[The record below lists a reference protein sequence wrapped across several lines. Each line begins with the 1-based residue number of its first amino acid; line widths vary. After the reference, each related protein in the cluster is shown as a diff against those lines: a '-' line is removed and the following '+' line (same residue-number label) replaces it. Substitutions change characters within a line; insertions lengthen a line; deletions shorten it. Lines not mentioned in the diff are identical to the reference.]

1 MNRTENTKKTLV
13 AGVIIGIVF
22 GWFLHTYASDDK
34 QVLSTVNNTEAADIN
49 LDQFWSVWNTIQDR
63 YYDIELVDE
72 EFLVWGAIEGMVA
85 ALDDRHSNFLNPD
98 LANEFNISLSGEL
111 VGIGAELTVSEGRL
125 IISTPIKGAPAE
137 IAGLLPNDFIFLI
150 DGEPSGEM
158 TLHEAVLNIRGEKG
172 TEVTLTILREG
183 EEDPLE
189 ITITRDDINVPSV
202 DLTFVESDGQTIANL
217 ALYRFS
223 NDTDKEFAAAVREI
237 LLEDVDGMILD
248 LRLNGGGYLD
258 ASVEVLNH
266 FFEDKVVALIVKSR
280 GAENE
285 VRYTSGKG
293 QLSEIPLVLLIDEGS
308 ASSSEIVTGALQD
321 HERATILGEV
331 SFGKGTVQVV
341 DELVDGSSLKLTIA
355 KWFTPDDR
363 NVDGVGIEPNI
374 VVEMDVRAVDSE
386 DDIQLQAAIDFLTE
400 L

>member
-285 VRYTSGKG
+285 IRYTSGKG